1 MHSHEV
7 ADGLL
12 HRNKIKESVWIETMR
27 RNSFK
32 TTATLAF
39 IVFCVGC
46 TEVRDI
52 YYSDDIKITDG
63 VEVPHRTLNGKLLI
77 SELLGV
83 SYMEVVGNYL
93 LAFTPKLNNLFHIYE
108 LNSK

>member
-7 ADGLL
+7 AGGLL

-39 IVFCVGC
+39 IVFV
-46 TEVRDI
+46 
-52 YYSDDIKITDG
+52 SDVLKSGTSII
-63 VEVPHRTLNGKLLI
+63 LMILKLQ
-77 SELLGV
+77 
-83 SYMEVVGNYL
+83 ME
-93 LAFTPKLNNLFHIYE
+93 
-108 LNSK
+108 

>member
-39 IVFCVGC
+39 IVFV
-46 TEVRDI
+46 
-52 YYSDDIKITDG
+52 SDVLKSGTSII
-63 VEVPHRTLNGKLLI
+63 LMILKLQ
-77 SELLGV
+77 
-83 SYMEVVGNYL
+83 ME
-93 LAFTPKLNNLFHIYE
+93 
-108 LNSK
+108 